1 MTKVKAARM
10 APTTPEQ
17 AVAVAA
23 VSSTPEQAVAVAAA
37 VPGVSAKDAL
47 KRKRELKSVPDDAVA
62 APHPKSAPR
71 QQTIHCQNILLTDHG
86 ELYAIIQV
94 IMCFRNVVFVQK
106 I

>member
-10 APTTPEQ
+10 APT
-17 AVAVAA
+17 
-23 VSSTPEQAVAVAAA
+23 TPEQAVAVAAA

-71 QQTIHCQNILLTDHG
+71 QQ
-86 ELYAIIQV
+86 
-94 IMCFRNVVFVQK
+94 M
-106 I
+106 